1 MNNNIKISD
10 TISLKFV
17 NLNELIKLS
26 FTIVIFN
33 HFSLLIL
40 NFLLA
45 PLGSLHQVC
54 LI

>member
-10 TISLKFV
+10 TRSLKFV

-26 FTIVIFN
+26 FTVVKFN
-33 HFSLLIL
+33 HFSLPFL
-40 NFLLA
+40 NFLPA